1 MIMEENYSNMVYG
14 DQEFKTF
21 EEIFNYGLSLCKWT
35 KKKQAKDFFTAYI
48 HYIYNVNT
56 REDVPTI
63 EYAEQCAKKNFGYYA
78 GYYGDDVRKKV
89 YDYFEA
95 VHPVFGNRYN
105 VTAKE
110 AFYAGMQ
117 IAKAKEKQK
126 SSLL

>member
-1 MIMEENYSNMVYG
+1 MTKLKNLSHYYESDEVAAYFTNDDYVY
-14 DQEFKTF
+14 
-21 EEIFNYGLSLCKWT
+21 
-35 KKKQAKDFFTAYI
+35 
-48 HYIYNVNT
+48 HIYNVNT

-63 EYAEQCAKKNFGYYA
+63 EYAEQCAKKNFGYFA

-105 VTAKE
+105 VTNKE

-117 IAKAKEKQK
+117 IALAKEKTK
-126 SSLL
+126 INK

>member
-1 MIMEENYSNMVYG
+1 MEENYNNMVYG

-21 EEIFNYGLSLCKWT
+21 AEIFNYGLSLCKWR
-35 KKKQAKDFFTAYI
+35 KKKNAQDFFTAYI
-48 HYIYNVNT
+48 YYLYNVNT
-56 REDVPTI
+56 RKDVPTI
-63 EYAEQCAKKNFGYYA
+63 EYAEQCAKNNFGYFA

-105 VTAKE
+105 VTSKE

-117 IAKAKEKQK
+117 KANAKKNK
-126 SSLL
+126 